1 MIERYLTTYAEAG
14 AKTLLKNKHLAS
26 NSYWPQADSK
36 HVWQGCLIIPA
47 FDESFAHLDRQ
58 LGLLAEANVLV
69 ILVINAPSGAA
80 GEQIRRT
87 QELLSACRARD
98 YAHVIVLDHVSKP
111 HRLNP
116 KQGVGLAR
124 KIGCDLGLT
133 LYFLGR
139 IRSPWLLQSDAD
151 VAFPQ
156 GYTSVFSAETKEKSD
171 SDLFYGA
178 LIFPHAHHSD
188 DHNLH
193 VAASL
198 YDLHMAYYVAGLA
211 VAGSPYAH
219 HSLGSTIAVHADA
232 YAGVRGYPKRSAGE
246 DFYLLNKVRKI
257 APIKRLSG
265 PTLTIQA
272 RPSSRVPFG
281 TGPALQR
288 IVQSLAEDPS
298 GNGYLSYHP
307 ICFTLLARAINAL
320 DQWALDQ
327 WAIDQWTVDENH
339 LGDDPVMGRLRALG
353 FERFAVKLN
362 QQKTTEGKR
371 QQSVRDWF
379 DGLKTLQFIRGWGDT
394 YPDQPLQ
401 QTVADLPP
409 NFQSKVFEFQTNT
422 D

>member
-1 MIERYLTTYAEAG
+1 MIESYLSTYAEAG
-14 AKTLLKNKHLAS
+14 AKTLLTDKRLCS
-26 NSYWPQADSK
+26 NIYWPQADSK

-69 ILVINAPSGAA
+69 ILVINAPVGAA
-80 GEQIRRT
+80 AESIRRT
-87 QELLSACRARD
+87 EELLASCIGGHH
-98 YAHVIVLDHVSKP
+98 AHVMVLDHVSKP
-111 HRLNP
+111 YRLNP

-124 KIGCDLGLT
+124 KIGCDLGLA

-151 VAFPQ
+151 VVFPE
-156 GYTSVFSAETKEKSD
+156 GYTSVFSANTDGTPDKELSD
-171 SDLFYGA
+171 GA
-178 LIFPHAHHSD
+178 LIFPHTHHSD
-188 DHNLH
+188 DPVLH
-193 VAASL
+193 RAASL
-198 YDLHMAYYVAGLA
+198 YDLHMAYYVAGLS

-257 APIKRLSG
+257 APIKRLPE

-307 ICFTLLARAINAL
+307 TCFTLLARAINAL
-320 DQWALDQ
+320 DQWT
-327 WAIDQWTVDENH
+327 IDQGAVDQNH
-339 LGDDPVMGRLRALG
+339 VDDDPVLERLQTLG
-353 FERFAVKLN
+353 FERFAKKVS
-362 QQKTTEGKR
+362 QQKTTAGRR
-371 QQSVRDWF
+371 QRSARDWL
-379 DGLKTLQFIRGWGDT
+379 DGLKTLQFVRSWSDT

-401 QTVADLPP
+401 QTVANLPP